1 MTHMCDASHFIA
13 NHLLIHITSSCR
25 VAPTNARALLLAPPR
40 VPSSTRFFPPSMPE
54 DEADLGDVF
63 ARLKAKQDELTRMR
77 QAIEELKS
85 LEVSAAT
92 CQGAPFLA

>member
-1 MTHMCDASHFIA
+1 
-13 NHLLIHITSSCR
+13 
-25 VAPTNARALLLAPPR
+25 
-40 VPSSTRFFPPSMPE
+40 MPE